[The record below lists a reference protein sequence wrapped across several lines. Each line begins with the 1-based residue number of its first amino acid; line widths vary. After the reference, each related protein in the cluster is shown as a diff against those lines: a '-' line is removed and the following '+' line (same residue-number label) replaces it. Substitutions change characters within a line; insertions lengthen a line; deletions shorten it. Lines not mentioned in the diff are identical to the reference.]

1 MIQTTSAADT
11 LLGAESGQTVDL
23 VCIAEAL
30 PVAKFKWLSYPSM
43 QELNDSLSDIISIK
57 SLNKGTLTMSVK
69 ARFGAKYICYVY
81 NNRGNATQL
90 YEIRPKGKA
99 DFA

>member
-11 LLGAESGQTVDL
+11 ILGAESGETVEL

-30 PVAKFKWLSYPSM
+30 PEAKFKWLSHPSM
-43 QELNDSLSDIISIK
+43 QELNDSLPDIIEIQHSHEK
-57 SLNKGTLTMSVK
+57 TLTMKVK
-69 ARFGAKYICYVY
+69 ARFGAKYMCLVY
-81 NNRGNATQL
+81 NNRGNDTQL

-99 DFA
+99 DFT